1 MDYPWY
7 FPPKNNGGGGTV
19 IVEESFNTETIPVTT
34 SNLTASANITDI
46 SEETFGYSVEAFEIV
61 NGVESPVFVS
71 PEVTF
76 SNNTAIFSISW
87 QTAFNGYININYWE
101 KK

>member
-7 FPPKNNGGGGTV
+7 FPPNNGGGGGGTDYK
-19 IVEESFNTETIPVTT
+19 TATLPVTT
-34 SNLTASANITDI
+34 ESLRATTSISDI
-46 SEETFGYSVEAFEIV
+46 DEETFAYNIEAFEVV
-61 NGVESPVFVS
+61 NGVESPVFIS
-71 PEVTF
+71 PNVIF
-76 SNNTAIFSISW
+76 NNNTATFSISW

>member
-1 MDYPWY
+1 MDYHWY
-7 FPPKNNGGGGTV
+7 FPPNNGGGNNNNAIKTKTIQV
-19 IVEESFNTETIPVTT
+19 TEDI
-34 SNLTASANITDI
+34 LTASATIIDI
-46 SEETFGYSVEAFEIV
+46 SEETFRYSVEAFEVV

>member
-1 MDYPWY
+1 MDYLWY
-7 FPPKNNGGGGTV
+7 FPPKNSGGTD
-19 IVEESFNTETIPVTT
+19 IVEGSLKTETIPVTT
-34 SNLTASANITDI
+34 SNLTASATITDI
-46 SEETFGYSVEAFEIV
+46 SKETFGYNVDAFEVV
-61 NGVESPVFVS
+61 NGVESPVFVT

-76 SNNTAIFSISW
+76 SNNTAIVSISW